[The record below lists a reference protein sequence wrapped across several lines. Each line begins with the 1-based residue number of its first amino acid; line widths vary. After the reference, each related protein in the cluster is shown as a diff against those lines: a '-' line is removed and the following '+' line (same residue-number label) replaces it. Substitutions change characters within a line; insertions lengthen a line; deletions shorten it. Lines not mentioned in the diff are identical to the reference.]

1 MDGQARF
8 YPLRAAAAASCA
20 GAMRGITF
28 LPSGSARKPP
38 AQYNRRRPASS
49 RRQYT
54 LSSPIVTPCR
64 DRGIIYHLRDVV
76 MDRESQGISFRLRV
90 PSLQIA
96 QGEKI
101 ALIGESG
108 CGKSTLLDMLA
119 FISQP
124 TQVGAFRFR
133 PENTGEPID
142 VGALWKRRRL
152 NRLGELRKRHIG
164 YVMQTGG
171 LLPYLT
177 VRDNMNLSR
186 SVLGL
191 KQGKVV
197 EELARELGIARHLDK
212 LPETLSTGERQRV
225 AIGRALA
232 HEPSIVIAD
241 EPTASVDPFAAE
253 KIMSLFIGLAEE
265 RNITVIV
272 ASHAWRHIKRLGL
285 RRLAHHTQRSKD
297 GRTTETVVNG

>member
-1 MDGQARF
+1 MNL
-8 YPLRAAAAASCA
+8 PL
-20 GAMRGITF
+20 TQ
-28 LPSGSARKPP
+28 PS
-38 AQYNRRRPASS
+38 
-49 RRQYT
+49 
-54 LSSPIVTPCR
+54 R
-64 DRGIIYHLRDVV
+64 DRGIIYHLRDVTL
-76 MDRESQGISFRLRV
+76 DRESEGISFRLSV
-90 PSLQIA
+90 PSLQIR

-108 CGKSTLLDMLA
+108 CGKSTLLDILA
-119 FISQP
+119 FIAHPSQI
-124 TQVGAFRFR
+124 GAFRFR

-142 VGALWKRRRL
+142 VAHLWQKRKL
-152 NRLGELRKRHIG
+152 NALGELRKQHIG

-177 VRDNMNLSR
+177 VRDNMGLSR
-186 SVLGL
+186 HVLGMRGN
-191 KQGKVV
+191 Q
-197 EELARELGIARHLDK
+197 EIEHLAKELGIVRHLDK
-212 LPETLSTGERQRV
+212 LPDTLSTGERQRV

-232 HEPSIVIAD
+232 HQPSIVIAD

-285 RRLAHHTQRSKD
+285 RRLAHHTQRSHD
-297 GRTTETVVNG
+297 GKTTETVVNG